1 MSSRTVEQMELAEEL
16 GAVLARLYG
25 FLRRAILPKGMS
37 LPHALALATLRD
49 SGPQR
54 VTDLAELEGVR
65 QPTCTALVN
74 TMEQEGWVS
83 RRVDDC
89 DRRAVVVE
97 LTTKGR
103 EVLESITRARSE
115 LLAGYLTGLS
125 ASEQRALAAALPA
138 LARLIERGA
147 ENDSEIRRQ
156 GERTTPEGVSTR

>member
-1 MSSRTVEQMELAEEL
+1 MGSAQGGSGELAEEL
-16 GAVLARLYG
+16 GVVLARLYG

-37 LPHALALATLRD
+37 LTQALALRTLRD

-74 TMEQEGWVS
+74 AMEQEGWVS
-83 RRVDDC
+83 RRVDDY

-97 LTTKGR
+97 LTSKGSD
-103 EVLESITRARSE
+103 VLESITRARTR

-138 LARLIERGA
+138 LTRLMERDADDDSDLPNKGA
-147 ENDSEIRRQ
+147 SNEAA
-156 GERTTPEGVSTR
+156 TRL